1 MRTTTLLTYAS
12 ILGTSWFAA
21 AQPAAPATSPP
32 AAASADSSAEAK
44 TPGKPWTIGIAPRVG
59 VTIPTSKLGAMAVA
73 GLHVGAAVAAQGK
86 LVVGIDASWS
96 RPGRDGSVMD
106 PRVPSPATYSIDQTE
121 ILVGLSVGYR
131 LGGAERK
138 LVPWIAGGP
147 IVHIL
152 HTRETTSIAPGENT
166 AHAVEAGLQVGGGV
180 DYLVGP
186 GFVVGDLRI
195 IYSPLDN
202 VLTGDSNAGNVVVA
216 AGYRLVF

>member
-12 ILGTSWFAA
+12 ILGTSWIAA
-21 AQPAAPATSPP
+21 AQPAEPTTSQPP
-32 AAASADSSAEAK
+32 APSVDASAGSK
-44 TPGKPWTIGIAPRVG
+44 GPGKHWTVGIAPRVG
-59 VTIPTSKLGAMAVA
+59 VTIPTSKLGAMAVV
-73 GLHVGAAVAAQGK
+73 GVHVGAAVAARGK
-86 LVVGIDASWS
+86 LVVGFDASWS

-106 PRVPSPATYSIDQTE
+106 PRVPSPATYSIDQSE

-131 LGGAERK
+131 LAGAEKK

-147 IVHIL
+147 ILHVL

-166 AHAVEAGLQVGGGV
+166 ARAVEAGLQVGGGV
-180 DYLVGP
+180 DFLVGP
-186 GFVVGDLRI
+186 GFVVGDLRV

-216 AGYRLVF
+216 GGYRLVF